1 MPIGVRERGG
11 RWSSRSR
18 KPDVAPPYHAEH
30 LPHPPLPRT
39 EPQPYEAL
47 AEHLITP
54 EINKKE
60 KQRNNRSNKY
70 LSNDAVILI
79 LAAMMFTMM
88 AMVAMAI
95 VAMVATSLHYL
106 TSTFSPLFMRLLSR

>member
-1 MPIGVRERGG
+1 MWHHPA
-11 RWSSRSR
+11 S
-18 KPDVAPPYHAEH
+18 HTEH

-39 EPQPYEAL
+39 LPHPHKAL
-47 AEHLITP
+47 VENLVTP
-54 EINKKE
+54 EIHKKE

-79 LAAMMFTMM
+79 LAAMMLTMM
-88 AMVAMAI
+88 AMVALFM
-95 VAMVATSLHYL
+95 VAMVAISLHYL